1 VGFFKYTIFVKNNKM
16 AEKKFFVDI
25 NLQGS
30 DINNLKAD
38 TLDITS
44 NLASA
49 NTKRIAYWSGQYYY
63 SNGTS
68 WIALGATGT
77 LPVGGVTGDI
87 LAKASGTDYDVEWIS
102 NYTSTVQ
109 HEVKAGVALTKGQ
122 AVYVSSANGTNMIV
136 SKASNASESTSSKTM
151 GLVASS
157 AALNDIIFVIT
168 EGLLTGT
175 GGAPLDTSSATE
187 GDPVWLGTNGNL
199 IFGLAN
205 KPVAPAHLVFI
216 GIVTRSSATVGE
228 IFVKVQN
235 GYELGELHDVDA
247 LNASNNDGLFYNT
260 TTSLWEHKSIATAL
274 GYTPENVANKST
286 DVSLGT
292 SDTLYPTQN
301 AVKVYTDNILGNSNA
316 LVYKG
321 TIDCSTNP
329 DYPTADAGWMYIASV
344 AGKIGGVS
352 GTDVEVGDMIICNTD
367 GTVSGDQAT
376 VGQYWNVIQKNIIGA
391 VTGPASSV
399 NNTVAVFDGTTGKVI
414 KQGIITDT
422 GTNVGI
428 GTDTPTAKLHIS
440 NTGNGI
446 SFLVDDENPDS
457 TPFIIDDLGNVAIG
471 NATPGGT
478 GAKLTVQTSA
488 TEGGIRLGGG
498 NGVGNARLYL
508 ESDANN
514 AYIDMYGNNGYLP
527 LRIDAAPLL
536 LNSIA
541 GTGNVGIGTDTPT
554 TKLEVNGTYKFGEAG
569 GILFSGSNSGTNLDM
584 TALNNSGWTGSHK
597 ISTSD
602 SNGTVFFGTY
612 GSNTSLISSHWTV
625 GTSSSVNGYDLTTGI
640 HLLKNGNVGIGTATP
655 TQKLSVSGGS
665 VTADNYYING
675 AEYAQVPYRY
685 VKQVSGL
692 VSGTWTNICNVLGDS
707 LSSGVSISIMGTAAS
722 TVVNVVADI
731 LVNHY
736 QDIFIESKAGAY
748 TVLTL
753 RVISDDNQNF
763 TIQATTNSVN
773 SITASVEVYPL
784 NSESVIFDSITPY
797 SGMLLQHDCVPG
809 LSISGNDGGT
819 SDISNIT
826 TKGAVG
832 IGILGINNPTAKLHI
847 NNTGDGNSFLVEDDS
862 NVDNTPFIIDE
873 LGRVGIGTIN
883 PDAKLQ
889 VDGDVYIN
897 GSHYIYHPVN
907 STSGYLNLDHA
918 GVQMWKIGIFNDNT
932 STFSI
937 GNGAGNTFGDRVLN
951 LTTGG
956 NLGLGTN
963 TPTTK
968 LEVNGDV
975 KVSTIANA
983 TTDTD
988 KFLVSDSGVIKYRT
1002 GAEVLS
1008 DLGAQGSLTVTTTGT
1023 NGAATFVGNTLN
1035 IPVYESSL
1043 IPKMSGNEIW
1053 RGSTFRNN
1061 ITTIDTT
1068 SGIVLSTT
1076 GTNTARSVG
1085 TTSYAARGIRLGV
1098 AATTASVGRYQ
1109 GMRGSALLWYVT
1121 GGFLYTG
1128 EFNISDTAFVTGTH
1142 NFWGLASSTSDLLI
1156 GGSNNDQPSAL
1167 TNIIAFANDSGD
1179 ANLQIMH
1186 NDASGTA
1193 TKTDLGSSFPS
1204 NRTAGA
1210 AITTI
1215 YSCYLYNAPNSSD
1228 VIYRIVNKET
1238 GAVAQGTLSTNL
1250 PASTVGLNFFGARTM
1265 GTPLGGINNS
1275 GQFDVYRL
1283 GVYSL

>member
-1 VGFFKYTIFVKNNKM
+1 M

-30 DINNLKAD
+30 DITNLKAD

-49 NTKRIAYWSGQYYY
+49 NTKRIVYWSGQYYY
-63 SNGTS
+63 SDGTS
-68 WIALGATGT
+68 WIALGGSGN
-77 LPVGGVTGDI
+77 LPAGGATGDI

-109 HEVKAGVALTKGQ
+109 HEVKAGVALSKGQ

-175 GGAPLDTSSATE
+175 GSAPLDTSTANA

-235 GYELGELHDVDA
+235 GFELGELHDVDA
-247 LNASNNDGLFYNT
+247 LNASNNDGLFYNSSN
-260 TTSLWEHKSIATAL
+260 SLWEHKSIATAL
-274 GYTPENVANKST
+274 GYTPENEANKST
-286 DVSLGT
+286 STSLGT

-301 AVKVYTDNILGNSNA
+301 AVKVYADNLLGNANA

-329 DYPTADAGWMYIASV
+329 DYPAADAGYMYIASV

-367 GTVSGDQAT
+367 GTVSGNQAT
-376 VGQYWNVIQKNIIGA
+376 VGQYWNVIQKNIVGA

-414 KQGIITDT
+414 KQGIITDN

-428 GTDTPTAKLHIS
+428 GSVALTEKLNVNGNVSLISSATTKINIESGAGVRTYLAADGQGSSFGSLSNHDVVFYRSNSEFARKTATGFGIGTTTPGANLEVYGVADSVALVKSAGNSYLKLSRGILAADAHIS
-440 NTGNGI
+440 FDTITAQKHIIGLINN
-446 SFLVDDENPDS
+446 SDSLV
-457 TPFIIDDLGNVAIG
+457 V
-471 NATPGGT
+471 GGT
-478 GAKLTVQTSA
+478 
-488 TEGGIRLGGG
+488 E
-498 NGVGNARLYL
+498 
-508 ESDANN
+508 
-514 AYIDMYGNNGYLP
+514 
-527 LRIDAAPLL
+527 AAPVITI
-536 LNSIA
+536 S
-541 GTGNVGIGTDTPT
+541 GSNVGIGT
-554 TKLEVNGTYKFGEAG
+554 
-569 GILFSGSNSGTNLDM
+569 
-584 TALNNSGWTGSHK
+584 
-597 ISTSD
+597 
-602 SNGTVFFGTY
+602 
-612 GSNTSLISSHWTV
+612 
-625 GTSSSVNGYDLTTGI
+625 
-640 HLLKNGNVGIGTATP
+640 TATP
-655 TQKLSVSGGS
+655 G
-665 VTADNYYING
+665 
-675 AEYAQVPYRY
+675 
-685 VKQVSGL
+685 
-692 VSGTWTNICNVLGDS
+692 
-707 LSSGVSISIMGTAAS
+707 
-722 TVVNVVADI
+722 
-731 LVNHY
+731 
-736 QDIFIESKAGAY
+736 
-748 TVLTL
+748 
-753 RVISDDNQNF
+753 
-763 TIQATTNSVN
+763 
-773 SITASVEVYPL
+773 
-784 NSESVIFDSITPY
+784 
-797 SGMLLQHDCVPG
+797 
-809 LSISGNDGGT
+809 
-819 SDISNIT
+819 
-826 TKGAVG
+826 
-832 IGILGINNPTAKLHI
+832 AKL
-847 NNTGDGNSFLVEDDS
+847 D
-862 NVDNTPFIIDE
+862 
-873 LGRVGIGTIN
+873 
-883 PDAKLQ
+883 
-889 VDGDVYIN
+889 
-897 GSHYIYHPVN
+897 
-907 STSGYLNLDHA
+907 
-918 GVQMWKIGIFNDNT
+918 
-932 STFSI
+932 
-937 GNGAGNTFGDRVLN
+937 
-951 LTTGG
+951 
-956 NLGLGTN
+956 
-963 TPTTK
+963 
-968 LEVNGDV
+968 VNGDI
-975 KVSTIANA
+975 KISTIANA
-983 TTDTD
+983 TIDTD

-1002 GAEVLS
+1002 GAELLS
-1008 DLGAQGSLTVTTTGT
+1008 DILTLTTTST
-1023 NGAATFVGNTLN
+1023 NGPATLTGNTLN

-1061 ITTIDTT
+1061 STTTDTT
-1068 SGIVLSTT
+1068 GGLTFVTPT
-1076 GTNTARSVG
+1076 GTATARSVA
-1085 TTSYAARGIRLGV
+1085 TTSYATRSIRMGIV
-1098 AATTASVGRYQ
+1098 SSSTTVGRYT
-1109 GMRGSALLWYVT
+1109 GIRGSVLLWYVT

-1156 GGSNNDQPSAL
+1156 GGVNNDQPSAL

-1179 ANLQIMH
+1179 ANLQIMY

-1193 TKTDLGSSFPS
+1193 TKIDLGVDFPS

-1215 YSCYLYNAPNSSD
+1215 YSCYLYNAPTSSN

-1265 GTPLGGINNS
+1265 GTPLGGVNNS

>member
-1 VGFFKYTIFVKNNKM
+1 M

-30 DINNLKAD
+30 DISNLKAD

-49 NTKRIAYWSGQYYY
+49 NTKRIVYWSGQYYY

-68 WIALGATGT
+68 WIALGGSGNLPTG
-77 LPVGGVTGDI
+77 GATGDI

-122 AVYVSSANGTNMIV
+122 AVYVSSANGANMIV
-136 SKASNASESTSSKTM
+136 SKASNALESTSSKTM

-157 AALNDIIFVIT
+157 AALNNIIFVIT

-175 GGAPLDTSSATE
+175 GGAPLDTSTANA

-205 KPVAPAHLVFI
+205 KPVAPAHLVFL

-235 GYELGELHDVDA
+235 GFELGELHNVDA
-247 LNASNNDGLFYNT
+247 LNALNNDGLFYNT
-260 TTSLWEHKSIATAL
+260 TTSLWEHKSIATVL

-286 DVSLGT
+286 STSLGT

-301 AVKVYTDNILGNSNA
+301 AVKVYADNLLGNANA

-329 DYPTADAGWMYIASV
+329 NYPTADAGWMYIASV
-344 AGKIGGVS
+344 AGKIGGAS

-367 GTVSGDQAT
+367 GTVSGNQAT

-399 NNTVAVFDGTTGKVI
+399 NNTVAVFDGTTGKVL
-414 KQGIITDT
+414 KEGIITDN

-428 GTDTPTAKLHIS
+428 GTISPTQKLDVNGNAIINGILELNSSTAAIFSLIGTDHVYQQYYPQGIGS
-440 NTGNGI
+440 GRFAYTGFGETGSTDFRVFNETATGNI
-446 SFLVDDENPDS
+446 SLATNS
-457 TPFIIDDLGNVAIG
+457 TNRLFI
-471 NATPGGT
+471 
-478 GAKLTVQTSA
+478 S
-488 TEGGIRLGGG
+488 
-498 NGVGNARLYL
+498 
-508 ESDANN
+508 S
-514 AYIDMYGNNGYLP
+514 
-527 LRIDAAPLL
+527 
-536 LNSIA
+536 S
-541 GTGNVGIGTDTPT
+541 GNVGIGTDSPGY
-554 TKLEVNGTYKFGEAG
+554 KLDVAGEISIRG
-569 GILFSGSNSGTNLDM
+569 GDDTDDARMYFQSSDNSNRFAIETNFDPLIETDLLGFRSILADNILVLKGDGNVG
-584 TALNNSGWTGSHK
+584 
-597 ISTSD
+597 
-602 SNGTVFFGTY
+602 
-612 GSNTSLISSHWTV
+612 V
-625 GTSSSVNGYDLTTGI
+625 GTSTPLSTANYINLTIGDNAINKTGLLKLRSTYNNGDGAELYQSPTGTTFFNVTSSLSGYIIDSQGNMGIGGTINTLSPLSAKLHINNIGTGNSFLVEDNTNPDTTPFLIDSDGNVAVGSSSAYSASKLDIYAGNTARVPLSVRRADSAADHMVFVKEDTNTQWWVALTSDDFRLYNSTATDNILFGVNGGSADTGN
-640 HLLKNGNVGIGTATP
+640 KVGIGTATP
-655 TQKLSVSGGS
+655 S
-665 VTADNYYING
+665 
-675 AEYAQVPYRY
+675 
-685 VKQVSGL
+685 
-692 VSGTWTNICNVLGDS
+692 
-707 LSSGVSISIMGTAAS
+707 
-722 TVVNVVADI
+722 
-731 LVNHY
+731 
-736 QDIFIESKAGAY
+736 
-748 TVLTL
+748 
-753 RVISDDNQNF
+753 
-763 TIQATTNSVN
+763 
-773 SITASVEVYPL
+773 
-784 NSESVIFDSITPY
+784 
-797 SGMLLQHDCVPG
+797 
-809 LSISGNDGGT
+809 
-819 SDISNIT
+819 
-826 TKGAVG
+826 
-832 IGILGINNPTAKLHI
+832 AKL
-847 NNTGDGNSFLVEDDS
+847 D
-862 NVDNTPFIIDE
+862 
-873 LGRVGIGTIN
+873 
-883 PDAKLQ
+883 
-889 VDGDVYIN
+889 
-897 GSHYIYHPVN
+897 
-907 STSGYLNLDHA
+907 
-918 GVQMWKIGIFNDNT
+918 
-932 STFSI
+932 
-937 GNGAGNTFGDRVLN
+937 
-951 LTTGG
+951 
-956 NLGLGTN
+956 
-963 TPTTK
+963 
-968 LEVNGDV
+968 VNGDI
-975 KVSTIANA
+975 KISTIANA
-983 TTDTD
+983 TIDTD

-1002 GAEVLS
+1002 GAELLS
-1008 DLGAQGSLTVTTTGT
+1008 DILTLTTTST
-1023 NGAATFVGNTLN
+1023 NGPATLTGNTLN

-1061 ITTIDTT
+1061 STTIDTT
-1068 SGIVLSTT
+1068 AGIILSTT

-1085 TTSYAARGIRLGV
+1085 TTSYATRGIRLGV

-1109 GMRGSALLWYVT
+1109 GMRGAALLWYVT

-1128 EFNISDTAFVTGTH
+1128 EFNISDTAFVAGTH

-1156 GGSNNDQPSAL
+1156 GGVNNDQPSAL

-1179 ANLQIMH
+1179 ANLQIMY

-1193 TKTDLGSSFPS
+1193 TKIDLGVDFPS

-1215 YSCYLYNAPNSSD
+1215 YSCYLYNTPASSN

-1265 GTPLGGINNS
+1265 GTPLGGVNNS

>member
-1 VGFFKYTIFVKNNKM
+1 M

-30 DINNLKAD
+30 DITNLKAD

-49 NTKRIAYWSGQYYY
+49 NTKRIVYWSGQYYY

-68 WIALGATGT
+68 WIALGAAGT

-109 HEVKAGVALTKGQ
+109 HEVKLAENISKGQ
-122 AVYVSSANGTNMIV
+122 AAYVSSANGTNMLV
-136 SKASNASESTSSKTM
+136 SKASNATEATSSKTM
-151 GLVASS
+151 GLIASTGVT
-157 AALNDIIFVIT
+157 NDIVFLIT
-168 EGLLTGT
+168 EGLLAG
-175 GGAPLDTSSATE
+175 LDTSTATA

-199 IFGLAN
+199 IYGLVN

-216 GIVTRSSATVGE
+216 GIVTRAQSNNGE

-235 GYELGELHDVDA
+235 GFELGELHNVDA

-367 GTVSGDQAT
+367 GTVSGNQAT

-422 GTNVGI
+422 GTNIGI
-428 GTDTPTAKLHIS
+428 GTT
-440 NTGNGI
+440 
-446 SFLVDDENPDS
+446 
-457 TPFIIDDLGNVAIG
+457 
-471 NATPGGT
+471 
-478 GAKLTVQTSA
+478 
-488 TEGGIRLGGG
+488 
-498 NGVGNARLYL
+498 
-508 ESDANN
+508 
-514 AYIDMYGNNGYLP
+514 
-527 LRIDAAPLL
+527 
-536 LNSIA
+536 
-541 GTGNVGIGTDTPT
+541 
-554 TKLEVNGTYKFGEAG
+554 
-569 GILFSGSNSGTNLDM
+569 
-584 TALNNSGWTGSHK
+584 
-597 ISTSD
+597 
-602 SNGTVFFGTY
+602 
-612 GSNTSLISSHWTV
+612 
-625 GTSSSVNGYDLTTGI
+625 
-640 HLLKNGNVGIGTATP
+640 TP
-655 TQKLSVSGGS
+655 TQKLSVTGGA

-675 AEYAQVPYRY
+675 IDYAQVPYRY
-685 VKQVSGL
+685 VKQVSGIAAG
-692 VSGTWTNICNVLGDS
+692 SWTNICNVLGDS
-707 LSSGVSISIMGTAAS
+707 LSSGVRISIMGTGSA
-722 TVVNVVADI
+722 TVVDVVADI
-731 LVNHY
+731 LVNHF
-736 QDIFIESKAGAY
+736 QDIYVESRSGKY
-748 TVLTL
+748 TTLTL
-753 RVISDDNQNF
+753 RIISDDNQNF
-763 TIQATTNSVN
+763 TIQATTNSLN
-773 SITASVEVYPL
+773 SLTTSVEVFPL

-797 SGMLLQHDCVPG
+797 SGMLLEHDCVPG
-809 LSISGNDGGT
+809 LSISSTDGT
-819 SDISNIT
+819 SSDINNIT
-826 TKGAVG
+826 TRGKVGVGLINPASQLHVRGIAIPSDREILAQFDVSDDSSYFRISNVTGTDGNFIPSLEGYNSTEKIAMYFLANGATDSGTEPLINYNARIGQAPVVTRPLFNWSNYNSNKMTMLANGNLGIGTETPTTKLDVDGNYKFGPAGGILFGSYGAGTNLDMTVLNTGGWIGASKISTSDSNGTVFFGAYGLDTSLISSHWTIGSSSSSAGQELTTGIHLLKNGNVG
-832 IGILGINNPTAKLHI
+832 IGITNPTAKLHV
-847 NNTGDGNSFLVEDDS
+847 NNTAAGNSFLVEDDS
-862 NVDNTPFIIDE
+862 NVDNTPFIIDTQ
-873 LGRVGIGTIN
+873 GRVGIGTIN

-897 GSHYIYHPVN
+897 GSHYVYHPVN

-1061 ITTIDTT
+1061 STTTDTT
-1068 SGIVLSTT
+1068 GGLTFVTPT
-1076 GTNTARSVG
+1076 GTATARSVA
-1085 TTSYAARGIRLGV
+1085 TTSYATKSIRMGV
-1098 AATTASVGRYQ
+1098 VSNSTVVGRYT
-1109 GMRGSALLWYVT
+1109 GIRGSVLLWYVT

-1156 GGSNNDQPSAL
+1156 GGTNNDQPSAL

-1204 NRTAGA
+1204 NRTAGI

-1250 PASTVGLNFFGARTM
+1250 PAATVGLNFFGARTM
-1265 GTPLGGINNS
+1265 GTQLGGINNS